1 MQPIVVRRPL
11 VAIVVP
17 ALSAG
22 SFVLYVAFG
31 LAWALAHG
39 EDIGG
44 GSAAIVMAAAAGAL
58 GYRLATLSLRA
69 DGQKLVIHNC
79 WRTRRVPI
87 AQVEGF
93 DLGKAT
99 AGSLW
104 TVRVLT
110 SRAIIPIDVIGV
122 SRFFGRVAARNMEKL
137 ERQQRDLA
145 SWVAA
150 AKSRT

>member
-1 MQPIVVRRPL
+1 
-11 VAIVVP
+11 
-17 ALSAG
+17 
-22 SFVLYVAFG
+22 
-31 LAWALAHG
+31 
-39 EDIGG
+39 
-44 GSAAIVMAAAAGAL
+44 
-58 GYRLATLSLRA
+58 
-69 DGQKLVIHNC
+69 VIHNC